1 MSDKK
6 GERKGS
12 PSMRTG
18 ATLTMCAPK
27 GPGTLG
33 MRMKPIETN
42 YLKLNL
48 KSMLKTAY
56 HYDVK
61 FEPEG
66 PKKAYPKVFE
76 LFIKEN
82 FPNVSVAFD
91 GRCNAYSAKK
101 LDLKLVRAHKVAYF
115 NKYTNHTREY
125 TVQLM
130 EAKNSEISLDLLNT

>member
-1 MSDKK
+1 
-6 GERKGS
+6 
-12 PSMRTG
+12 
-18 ATLTMCAPK
+18 
-27 GPGTLG
+27 
-33 MRMKPIETN
+33 MKPIETN
-42 YLKLNL
+42 YLKLDL
-48 KSMLKTAY
+48 KKMLKTAF

-76 LFIKEN
+76 LYVKEN
-82 FPNVSVAFD
+82 FAGTPIAFD

-101 LDLKLVRAHKVAYF
+101 LDLKKIKTHKVAYF

-125 TVQLM
+125 TVALM